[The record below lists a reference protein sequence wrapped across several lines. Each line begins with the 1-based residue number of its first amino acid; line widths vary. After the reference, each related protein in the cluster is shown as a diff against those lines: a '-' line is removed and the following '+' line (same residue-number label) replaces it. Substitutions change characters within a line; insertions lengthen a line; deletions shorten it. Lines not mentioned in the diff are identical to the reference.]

1 MICFFYSDPNERIS
15 TQDVENIAYQA
26 CDKVY
31 KKEDSG
37 PYDSL
42 CKIKTI
48 LIFK

>member
-42 CKIKTI
+42 W
-48 LIFK
+48 